1 MSQAYLEVVER
12 FIKLQNLINED
23 DKDMRRKP
31 KKVARIA
38 SMLAMASLH
47 SNFSLDK
54 QYAVYKAMIQTMS
67 EEIPNFRALGDS
79 VDDIAANLILASEL
93 NKRLRLKR

>member
-12 FIKLQNLINED
+12 FNKLQELINED
-23 DKDMRRKP
+23 DKNMRKKP

-38 SMLAMASLH
+38 SVLVMASLH

-54 QYAVYKAMIQTMS
+54 QYAVFKAMIQTMS
-67 EEIPNFRALGDS
+67 EELPNFRALGDA

-93 NKRLRLKR
+93 NKRLRRK